1 MAASLRAFRCG
12 LSPPRTPPGAARLA
26 RGGSKPS
33 RAAHSRATATR
44 AATSPARVP
53 RTASG
58 APRRGAALRAA
69 PVTKQPL
76 QRATVAGKIRA
87 MTKPTTP
94 QVIATIALSVAAYF
108 ARYEFEQ
115 IKQQQQ
121 RDGERM
127 QQLDARVA
135 GVDKNV
141 ALLLERAANIT
152 QASQTRATR

>member
-1 MAASLRAFRCG
+1 M
-12 LSPPRTPPGAARLA
+12 
-26 RGGSKPS
+26 
-33 RAAHSRATATR
+33 
-44 AATSPARVP
+44 RVP

-58 APRRGAALRAA
+58 ARRRRAARGAAQ
-69 PVTKQPL
+69 VTKRPL

-115 IKQQQQ
+115 IKAQQQ
-121 RDGERM
+121 RDFERM
-127 QQLDARVA
+127 QQLDTRLG

-141 ALLLERAANIT
+141 ALLLERTAHIA
-152 QASQTRATR
+152 QASQTRPTR

>member
-1 MAASLRAFRCG
+1 
-12 LSPPRTPPGAARLA
+12 
-26 RGGSKPS
+26 
-33 RAAHSRATATR
+33 
-44 AATSPARVP
+44 
-53 RTASG
+53 
-58 APRRGAALRAA
+58 
-69 PVTKQPL
+69 
-76 QRATVAGKIRA
+76 